1 MLHHDWDRYDTR
13 HVVYRPIGMTP
24 GELEDGYWRAYR
36 RFYRWSAIWR
46 GAASHA
52 APRDRARHLT
62 YAGGWKK
69 FEPLWHLLIRT
80 GQVTRAP
87 PLLESL
93 PGSFG
98 GRPSPPAAV

>member
-1 MLHHDWDRYDTR
+1 
-13 HVVYRPIGMTP
+13 MTP

-36 RFYRWSAIWR
+36 RFY
-46 GAASHA
+46 
-52 APRDRARHLT
+52 RARHLT